1 MDLGVFALHTVLFP
15 GQGLEVT
22 VFEERYK
29 HLLEDVLPEDP
40 FAVVAIRRGQEV
52 GGAYEPHVV
61 GVRVLPEDYD
71 LNDDATFRLEV
82 RAIERIRLVRKLRDE
97 PYARWEVARWPEEG
111 AASSEDVDRAVSA
124 WTRFLEASELE
135 AEAEL
140 PEDPA
145 LLSYS
150 LAAVVPGMLH
160 EHQALLEAPG
170 PAERLGMLARAFRLE
185 AAFQRALKGRRGG

>member
-52 GGAYEPHVV
+52 GGAYEPHPV

-82 RAIERIRLVRKLRDE
+82 RAMERIRLVRKLRDE

-111 AASSEDVDRAVSA
+111 AAQPEDVDRAVAA
-124 WTRFLEASELE
+124 WKRFLDASELE

-170 PAERLGMLARAFRLE
+170 PAERLGMLAKSFRLE
-185 AAFQRALKGRRGG
+185 AAFQRALKGRREG

>member
-22 VFEERYK
+22 VFEDRYK

-97 PYARWEVARWPEEG
+97 PYARWEVVRWPEES
-111 AASSEDVDRAVSA
+111 AASPDDVDRAVSA

-185 AAFQRALKGRRGG
+185 AAFQRALKGRREG

>member
-22 VFEERYK
+22 VFEDRYK

-52 GGAYEPHVV
+52 GGAYEPHAV

-111 AASSEDVDRAVSA
+111 AALPEDVDRAVSA

-170 PAERLGMLARAFRLE
+170 PGERLGMLARAFRLE
-185 AAFQRALKGRRGG
+185 AAFQRALKGRREG

>member
-29 HLLEDVLPEDP
+29 HLLEGG
-40 FAVVAIRRGQEV
+40 AIGRLRRG
-52 GGAYEPHVV
+52 
-61 GVRVLPEDYD
+61 
-71 LNDDATFRLEV
+71 
-82 RAIERIRLVRKLRDE
+82 RKLRDE

-111 AASSEDVDRAVSA
+111 AASPEDVDRAVSA
-124 WTRFLEASELE
+124 WTRFLKASELE

-185 AAFQRALKGRRGG
+185 AAFQRALKTRREG

>member
-22 VFEERYK
+22 VFEDRYK

-52 GGAYEPHVV
+52 GGAYEPHAV

-111 AASSEDVDRAVSA
+111 AASPEDVDRAVSA

-170 PAERLGMLARAFRLE
+170 PGERLGMLARAFRLE
-185 AAFQRALKGRRGG
+185 AAFQRALKGRREG